1 MVYYAVM
8 NTLVASWGG
17 QLRARIGRLAQRVSD
32 WSVAKQQR
40 EEDMELKPEVKREL
54 LAMMED
60 DTDLSPEFDNAEDAI
75 AYLHEEARK
84 YREGKQ

>member
-1 MVYYAVM
+1 MVYCIAM

-17 QLRARIGRLAQRVSD
+17 RLRARIGRLAEQVSA
-32 WSVAKQQR
+32 WSAAKERQR

-60 DTDLSPEFDNAEDAI
+60 DADLSLGFDTAEEFVAHLKNDEDSDS
-75 AYLHEEARK
+75 
-84 YREGKQ
+84 